1 MKKNTILLT
10 TISAAF
16 IPGVAKAVEVI
27 DTNTIPEA
35 VKGGPTVNQLLT
47 NIINILIYVAGI
59 ASVIVIII
67 GGIMYIVSGGNESN
81 TKRAK
86 DAILYAVIGLI
97 ISLAA
102 FAIVNYVLG
111 GLGG

>member
-1 MKKNTILLT
+1 MRKT
-10 TISAAF
+10 TIFMATITSAL
-16 IPGVAKAVEVI
+16 IPGIAKAVEVI

-35 VKGGPTVNQLLT
+35 VKGGPTVNQLIS
-47 NIINILIYVAGI
+47 NIINILIYVAGT
-59 ASVIVIII
+59 ASVIVIIV

-86 DAILYAVIGLI
+86 DAILYAIIGLI